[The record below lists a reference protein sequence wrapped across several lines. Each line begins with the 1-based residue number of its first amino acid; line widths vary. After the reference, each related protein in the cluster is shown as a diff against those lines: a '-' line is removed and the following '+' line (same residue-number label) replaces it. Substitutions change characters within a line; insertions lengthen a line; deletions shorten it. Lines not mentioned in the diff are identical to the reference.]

1 MSSKTRSKMIVER
14 GRFMVPNML
23 TLTSMILGL
32 ASIFYSIQGLYSAAG
47 WLIMFCVIFDK
58 LDGSSARLFN
68 ATSRFGM
75 ELDSFSDFVAFGIA
89 PAVLVYSLLRST
101 PELAPV
107 QDEVIFFYIGV
118 VWLVIASALRLARF
132 NIITETKGTFMIGLP
147 TTVVGGL
154 IALYV
159 LTGLN
164 HLEGSEFFAK
174 WLKFTPYLMILL
186 GAFEV
191 SNLKLPKVAKR
202 KSRRFN
208 AFQGSMFLM
217 LVILTFLRALPEVL
231 LFIGSVTIIVSMLY
245 CILRQ
250 DQIADIIAAEEDVAP
265 DDGGDTE
272 AEEE

>member
-101 PELAPV
+101 PELAPIK
-107 QDEVIFFYIGV
+107 DDVIFFHIGV

-208 AFQGSMFLM
+208 AFQGAMFLM

-250 DQIADIIAAEEDVAP
+250 DQIADIIAAEEDIAP
-265 DDGGDTE
+265 DDEGDTE

>member
-1 MSSKTRSKMIVER
+1 
-14 GRFMVPNML
+14 MVPNML